1 MSYAI
6 GIDLGT
12 TNSVISVYRRGVVET
27 LLSEGRSAM
36 PSVVSFCED
45 GKILVGHSAKARML
59 IDPENTVS
67 SSKRFMGERNKYYY
81 IGDKKFSPVNIASII
96 LKKLIENAK
105 CVLGENVSNVA
116 ITVPAYFTEAQ
127 KEDTKK
133 AGEEAGFNVLRL
145 IPEPTSAAIAYG
157 LDREKDQ
164 TIMVYDLGG
173 GTFDVSVL
181 EVRGNSFNVK
191 AVGGNSQL
199 GGDDFDQAIINW
211 VSIRFKEQTG
221 IDIIRDNSRDGK
233 IVQQRLKEAVESAKL
248 ELSESENSFITL
260 PNCLG
265 HSLNLE
271 ISLTE
276 YNKLIAPLL
285 QHTVDC
291 MKAVLMD
298 AHLTPRDIDRV
309 IQVGGSTK
317 NRMVRDIISQH
328 VKEPYVAERVDEVV
342 SHGAAIVAA
351 NLFLP
356 EEKEMRPIEISD
368 VTGHSTGV
376 DLLNNGEV
384 IFKPII
390 PRQSNYPC
398 RMGILAYTTR
408 PMQDV
413 VEFCVYQGENPK
425 PDQNTYKG
433 ELHLPISP
441 PRNEIVPVGAVFELD
456 TDGIIHFTA
465 VQFPLSKDTDPIID
479 FAEENDGRLSL
490 SDTDNLINSG
500 KAKTRSVKIKVDK

>member
-67 SSKRFMGERNKYYY
+67 SSKRFMGEINKFYHM
-81 IGDKKFSPVNIASII
+81 GGKKLSPVNIASIT

-105 CVLGENVSNVA
+105 SVLGENVSDVV

-127 KEDTKK
+127 KEDTKR

-191 AVGGNSQL
+191 AVGGNSRL
-199 GGDDFDQAIINW
+199 GGDDFDQAVINW
-211 VSIRFKEQTG
+211 VSTRFKEQTG
-221 IDIIRDNSRDGK
+221 IDIIKDNSREGK
-233 IVQQRLKEAVESAKL
+233 IAQQRLKEAVEAAKI
-248 ELSESENSFITL
+248 ELSESENSFISL

-276 YNKLIAPLL
+276 YNKLITPLL

-291 MKAVLMD
+291 MKAVLLD

-309 IQVGGSTK
+309 ILVGGSTK
-317 NRMVRDIISQH
+317 NRMVRDVVTQH
-328 VKEPYVAERVDEVV
+328 VKEPYIADRVDEVV
-342 SHGAAIVAA
+342 SHGAAILAS

-356 EEKEMRPIEISD
+356 EETLPIKISD

-376 DLLNNGEV
+376 DMLNNDEI

-390 PRQSNYPC
+390 PRQSKYPC
-398 RMGILAYTTR
+398 RMGILGFTNR

-425 PDQNTYKG
+425 PDQNTYLG
-433 ELHLPISP
+433 ELHLPIS

-456 TDGIIHFTA
+456 ANGIIHFTA
-465 VQFPLSKDTDPIID
+465 VQYPLTEDSDPIID
-479 FAEENDGRLSL
+479 FAQVNEGQLSL
-490 SDTDNLINSG
+490 PDTDDLINSG
-500 KAKTRSVKIKVDK
+500 KAKTRSVQVKMDKQ